1 MKVPSCALPQQVQAV
16 MPGMISRGYGRIINM
31 ASTAGE
37 WGSLNQSAYNVSKYA
52 VVALTRCVALELAKT
67 GVTVNAICPGSVQTD
82 MVDKLKNEVT
92 KSAGISPDD
101 LMKIALTRVPMGRI
115 LEPREISGMAVLLA
129 SPAGSDMTGQSVQ
142 VDGGVLLS

>member
-1 MKVPSCALPQQVQAV
+1 
-16 MPGMISRGYGRIINM
+16 MPGMISHGYGRIINM

-67 GVTVNAICPGSVQTD
+67 GVTVNAICPGFVQTD

-101 LMKIALTRVPMGRI
+101 LMKSALTRVPMGPI

-129 SPAGSDMTGQSVQ
+129 SSAGGGMTGQYVQ
-142 VDGGVLLS
+142 VDGGMLLS